1 MRAELAIVYR
11 KVGMIA
17 QNDYKPVKV
26 AKTTYPANAAVYTL

>member
-17 QNDYKPVKV
+17 QNDYNLSKWPKRG
-26 AKTTYPANAAVYTL
+26 TPANAAVYTL